1 MRRIQQDTDHRFII
15 TGWRVIAFLRFF
27 LSFKDF
33 RNSEAQSPE
42 ILKNIYKSAI
52 TRHPVVIK
60 R

>member
-1 MRRIQQDTDHRFII
+1 MRRIQQDIDHLFII

>member
-1 MRRIQQDTDHRFII
+1 MQRAINRIFTI
-15 TGWRVIAFLRFF
+15 TRWEVIAFLRFF

>member
-15 TGWRVIAFLRFF
+15 TGWQVIAFLRFF
-27 LSFKDF
+27 LSFKDL